1 MMMAAARKGAAKPGA
16 RKGRNAGKGAGKG
29 ARKGARPAR
38 PDAALDAVLDDGERD
53 AASGPERRCIVTGQ
67 VLPKDRLIRFVAGP
81 DGVVVPDLAAVLPGR
96 GLWLLADRTSVEK
109 AVLKGHFAK
118 AARAQVKAPPDLAA
132 RVEALLVRRM
142 MADLGLAR
150 RSGVLVL
157 GSDQVLRALAGKFPP
172 AALIDASD
180 GAADGK
186 RKIRALARG
195 RGWQPVLIEALSSSE
210 LSLALGRENV
220 IHASLKPGR
229 LAERLI
235 CDAARLGGFRPQAPV
250 NPADQAHD
258 APERRV

>member
-96 GLWLLADRTSVEK
+96 GLWLLADRASVEK

-132 RVEALLVRRM
+132 SGAAHDGRSGPGAPVRRAGPWLRSGSARIGGKISACRADRCFGWCGRWKTQDSGARTGPRLAAGPDRGALQFRIELGPGPRKCDTRQPQTGAACRK
-142 MADLGLAR
+142 ADL
-150 RSGVLVL
+150 
-157 GSDQVLRALAGKFPP
+157 
-172 AALIDASD
+172 
-180 GAADGK
+180 
-186 RKIRALARG
+186 
-195 RGWQPVLIEALSSSE
+195 
-210 LSLALGRENV
+210 
-220 IHASLKPGR
+220 
-229 LAERLI
+229 
-235 CDAARLGGFRPQAPV
+235 
-250 NPADQAHD
+250 
-258 APERRV
+258 

>member
-96 GLWLLADRTSVEK
+96 GLWLLADRASVEK

-157 GSDQVLRALAGKFPP
+157 GSDQVLRALAG
-172 AALIDASD
+172 
-180 GAADGK
+180 DGK

>member
-1 MMMAAARKGAAKPGA
+1 MMAAARKGAAKPGA
-16 RKGRNAGKGAGKG
+16 RKGHGGGKSAGKG
-29 ARKGARPAR
+29 ARKSTRPAR
-38 PDAALDAVLDDGERD
+38 PDAASDDGETGD
-53 AASGPERRCIVTGQ
+53 AVSGPERRCIVTGQ

-96 GLWLLADRTSVEK
+96 GLWVLAERAVVEK
-109 AVLKGHFAK
+109 AALKGHFAK
-118 AARAQVKAPPDLAA
+118 AARAQVKASPDLAA

-157 GSDQVLRALAGKFPP
+157 GSDQVLRALAGKLPP

-195 RGWQPVLIEALSSSE
+195 RGWQPVLIVALSSSE
-210 LSLALGRENV
+210 LSLALGRVNV